1 MNVRRLLLVTNEGG
15 SDANLIAL
23 ATEVAATHSAQ
34 LTVMEVLPEAGLTE
48 ELLDGT
54 ISPADLAS
62 ALRGHR
68 QQELEQ
74 LCIAARRRLPQGV
87 EVKVLTGI
95 PFIEIIR
102 EAVNGDYG
110 LIIKAAAGNDQPG
123 DAQFGSTDMHLLR
136 KSPQPVWIQVPD
148 RSSPVKRLLAAV
160 DVLNPAAETPAF
172 NEQILT
178 LANWA
183 AETFHAELDVIS
195 AWHVA
200 GAEQL
205 ERSVRPIVG
214 EQEMA
219 QLRARLEET
228 ARRRQERLK
237 RWYEE
242 RFPQS
247 DRPGWHLLGGSPRQ
261 LIVQWAWNHDV
272 DLIVM
277 GTVGRTGIQGF
288 LIGNTAE
295 AVLSA
300 MDRSVL
306 AIKPDGFVTP
316 VDLMPSLEP

>member
-1 MNVRRLLLVTNEGG
+1 MNIGRLLLVTNEGD
-15 SDANLIAL
+15 SDADLINL
-23 ATEVAATHSAQ
+23 ATEVAATHSAP
-34 LTVMEVLPEAGLTE
+34 LTVMEVLPEAGLTA

-54 ISPADLAS
+54 ITPAELAS

-74 LCIAARRRLPQGV
+74 LCVAARRRLPQGV
-87 EVKVLTGI
+87 DVKVVTGI

-110 LIIKAAAGNDQPG
+110 LIIKAAAGNEQPG

-136 KSPQPVWIQVPD
+136 KSPQPVWIQVPGQGA
-148 RSSPVKRLLAAV
+148 PVRRLLATV
-160 DVLNPAAETPAF
+160 DVLNPAPETPAF

-183 AETFHAELDVIS
+183 ARTFDAGLDVLS
-195 AWHVA
+195 VWQVA
-200 GAEQL
+200 GADQL
-205 ERSVRPIVG
+205 ARSVGPIVG
-214 EQEMA
+214 EQELE
-219 QLRARLEET
+219 QLRARLEHT
-228 ARRRQERLK
+228 ARQRQEALQD
-237 RWYEE
+237 WYAKT
-242 RFPQS
+242 FPESQA
-247 DRPGWHLLGGSPRQ
+247 PGWHLLGGDPRQ
-261 LIVQWAWNHDV
+261 LIVQWAWDNDI

-295 AVLSA
+295 AVLNA

-306 AIKPDGFVTP
+306 AIKPEGFVTP
-316 VDLMPSLEP
+316 VDLMPGSDG